1 MDQVGGDV
9 PGEDISEQSLIEEAC
24 VEASE
29 RDYSGGTNE
38 RVPESHRKRSKEEA
52 REEVSRRRSQRS
64 GEEVKEEIPVDD
76 GGGQIQRSHFK
87 CFYCDQEGQEE
98 LSKEQSTRSVF
109 RGSNNSNDGCG

>member
-1 MDQVGGDV
+1 MDQVEGDV

-38 RVPESHRKRSKEEA
+38 QVPESHRKRSKEEA

-64 GEEVKEEIPVDD
+64 GKEAEKRSRKRYRQMTAE
-76 GGGQIQRSHFK
+76 GKIQRSHFK
-87 CFYCDQEGQEE
+87 CFYCD
-98 LSKEQSTRSVF
+98 
-109 RGSNNSNDGCG
+109 